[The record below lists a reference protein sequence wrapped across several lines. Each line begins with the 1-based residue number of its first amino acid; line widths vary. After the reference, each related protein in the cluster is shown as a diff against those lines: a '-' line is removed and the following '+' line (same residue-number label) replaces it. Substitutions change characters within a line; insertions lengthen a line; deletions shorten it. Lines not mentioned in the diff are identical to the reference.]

1 MTRLAD
7 AEIDDALAG
16 LPGWER
22 DGDTIRKTF
31 TRKGFTGAAAFVQA
45 MVAPANAANHHP
57 DLEIHYHRVTVTLST
72 HDEGGVTSKDLAMA
86 RTIDELAE
94 A

>member
-1 MTRLAD
+1 MARLSD
-7 AEIDDALAG
+7 AEIATALDG

-22 DGDTIRKTF
+22 DGDTISKTYA
-31 TRKGFTGAAAFVQA
+31 RKGFTGAAAFVQA
-45 MVAPANAANHHP
+45 MVEPANAANHHP

-72 HDEGGVTSKDLAMA
+72 HDEGGITGKDLAMA
-86 RTIDELAE
+86 RTIEELAE